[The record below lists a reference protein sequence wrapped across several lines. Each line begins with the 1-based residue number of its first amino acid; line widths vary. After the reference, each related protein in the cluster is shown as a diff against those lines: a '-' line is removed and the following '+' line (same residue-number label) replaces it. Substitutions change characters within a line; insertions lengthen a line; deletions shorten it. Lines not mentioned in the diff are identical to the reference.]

1 MKYTRDSM
9 IKKSDNGEKMK
20 FVFFWGHRPS
30 SDGVITKSCFSQ
42 WYDCKFTVDG
52 VEYHTAEQYMMSQ
65 KALLFGDEKINT
77 EIMKS
82 GHPNQFKALG
92 RRISGFNE
100 EIWNNNKTAIVI
112 KGNYAKFSQ
121 NQELK
126 EFLLNTGNRI
136 LVEASPYD
144 KIWGI
149 GMSANNSGIENPN
162 CWNGEN
168 LLGFCLMEVRDMILE
183 VNGND

>member
-1 MKYTRDSM
+1 
-9 IKKSDNGEKMK
+9 
-20 FVFFWGHRPS
+20 GHRPS
-30 SDGVITKSCFSQ
+30 ADGSITKSCFSQ

-65 KALLFGDEKINT
+65 KALLFGDFEINK
-77 EIMKS
+77 EIMSAK
-82 GHPNQFKALG
+82 HPNQFKSLG

-121 NQELK
+121 NPELK
-126 EFLLNTGNRI
+126 KFLINTGNRI

-149 GMSANNSGIENPN
+149 GMSANNPDIENPY
-162 CWNGEN
+162 CWKGTN
-168 LLGFCLMEVRDMILE
+168 LLGFCLMEVRDMISE
-183 VNGND
+183 VNDND